1 MSGPYSPHGP
11 GNNRYTP
18 GHGGRGVID
27 VWTEHIQSQ
36 PDMVIFTTW
45 NDLGKHHCVMRAVS
59 LPLCLSASL
68 PLFLTLCVPGE
79 HHYVGPYNLQ
89 HYGYQRYNAFPHLAY
104 LELSS
109 YFIQWYKLPAGSPA
123 PPITTEQL
131 FYFYNLQPANN
142 SCPGD
147 PVGPG
152 RFVLDDPEFPLEDRL

>member
-1 MSGPYSPHGP
+1 MAVGGSLTCGRSIYRASPTWSYLPHGM
-11 GNNRYTP
+11 TW
-18 GHGGRGVID
+18 V
-27 VWTEHIQSQ
+27 S
-36 PDMVIFTTW
+36 TTAS
-45 NDLGKHHCVMRAVS
+45 CVLS
-59 LPLCLSASL
+59 LCLSASL